1 MFTSFKSP
9 KDFYS
14 LTIKQLEY
22 LLEEQRRQRSDLA
35 ELLSLAHRK
44 LGYYK
49 EDNTTL
55 DEYETPPQTDS
66 NDKSDL
72 DWLLSPELK
81 SRLELHLD
89 STENIVTWILQTN
102 SFKNLF
108 HRVIEIELLESRDT

>member
-1 MFTSFKSP
+1 MPVALRFTKHSYRAKRKSENMFTSFKSP

-72 DWLLSPELK
+72 D
-81 SRLELHLD
+81 
-89 STENIVTWILQTN
+89 
-102 SFKNLF
+102 
-108 HRVIEIELLESRDT
+108 